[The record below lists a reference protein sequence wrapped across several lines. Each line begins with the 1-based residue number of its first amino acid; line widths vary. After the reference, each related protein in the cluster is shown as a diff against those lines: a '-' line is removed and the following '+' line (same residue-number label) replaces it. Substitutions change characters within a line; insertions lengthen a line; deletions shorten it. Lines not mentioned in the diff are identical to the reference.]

1 MRELDSH
8 SAGLIVFIYF
18 YLFNKETITLERVK
32 TGVPG
37 FDGLIQEGIPRGFNV
52 LLVGQPGAGK
62 TIFGL
67 QYLVNGAMQGENG
80 LYISLDS
87 PNEMVKSQGR
97 RFGWEIDRLEREGK
111 LSFLRVPLDKPKI
124 NLFDIMREEVLSSGA
139 KRLVFDSLVDFSI
152 NADQFVIPLS
162 KDGGPVAN
170 DEDQS
175 TIERYNRMKYSM
187 LPSQDADKNT
197 AFYKGGSERRITYL
211 VINELS
217 KLGTTNIIITDEK
230 MEGEHFTVD
239 GVSEYVCD
247 GVIVTYNQLIGAK
260 RERTL
265 AVLKMRNTNNS
276 PYIHDLI
283 ISKNGVWIKPAEEVY
298 V

>member
-1 MRELDSH
+1 M
-8 SAGLIVFIYF
+8 
-18 YLFNKETITLERVK
+18 
-32 TGVPG
+32 
-37 FDGLIQEGIPRGFNV
+37 

-67 QYLVNGAMQGENG
+67 QYLVNGAMAGENG

-97 RFGWEIDRLEREGK
+97 RFGWDVDGLEREGK

-124 NLFDIMREEVLSSGA
+124 NLFDIMRDEVSSSGA

-162 KDGGPVAN
+162 KEGGPVTSE
-170 DEDQS
+170 EDQNVV
-175 TIERYNRMKYSM
+175 ERYNRMKYGM
-187 LPSQDADKNT
+187 LPDKDSDKNT
-197 AFYKGGSERRITYL
+197 AIYKGGSERRITYL

-247 GVIVTYNQLIGAK
+247 GVIVTYNQLIGAR

-283 ISKNGVWIKPAEEVY
+283 IGKNGVEIKAAEEVY

>member
-1 MRELDSH
+1 M
-8 SAGLIVFIYF
+8 
-18 YLFNKETITLERVK
+18 ERVK

-37 FDGLIQEGIPRGFNV
+37 FDDLVEGGIPKGYNV

-67 QYLVNGAMQGENG
+67 QYLVNGANLGEKG
-80 LYISLDS
+80 LYVSLDS
-87 PNEMVKSQGR
+87 SNEMVKSQGR
-97 RFGWEIDRLEREGK
+97 RFGWNVDGLESKGM

-124 NLFDIMREEVLSSGA
+124 NLFDILVDEVKASGA
-139 KRLVFDSLVDFSI
+139 TRLVFDSLVDFAI
-152 NADQFVIPLS
+152 NVDQFVVPLS
-162 KDGGPVAN
+162 PVGGPLA
-170 DEDQS
+170 DEKEQE
-175 TIERYNRMKYSM
+175 TVERYNKLRYSV
-187 LPSQDADKNT
+187 LPATSEKDR
-197 AFYKGGSERRITYL
+197 AFYKGGSAKRITYL

-230 MEGEHFTVD
+230 IEGEHFTVD

-260 RERTL
+260 RARTL

-276 PYIHDLI
+276 PYIHDLEI
-283 ISKNGVWIKPAEEVY
+283 NKDGIKIKPAEEVY

>member
-1 MRELDSH
+1 MFCYRCFGNYINE
-8 SAGLIVFIYF
+8 FID
-18 YLFNKETITLERVK
+18 RVK
-32 TGVPG
+32 TGIPG
-37 FDGLIQEGIPRGFNV
+37 FDELVEGGIPKGFNV

>member
-1 MRELDSH
+1 ME
-8 SAGLIVFIYF
+8 G
-18 YLFNKETITLERVK
+18 
-32 TGVPG
+32 
-37 FDGLIQEGIPRGFNV
+37 GIPKGFNV

-67 QYLVNGAMQGENG
+67 QYLVNGAMAGENG

-97 RFGWEIDRLEREGK
+97 RFGWDVDGLEREGK

-124 NLFDIMREEVLSSGA
+124 NLFDIMKDEVSSSGA

-162 KDGGPVAN
+162 KEGGPVTSE
-170 DEDQS
+170 EDQNVV
-175 TIERYNRMKYSM
+175 ERYNRMKYGM
-187 LPSQDADKNT
+187 LPDKGSDKNT
-197 AFYKGGSERRITYL
+197 AIYRGGSERRITYL

-247 GVIVTYNQLIGAK
+247 GVIVTYNQLIGAR

-283 ISKNGVWIKPAEEVY
+283 IGKSGVEIKPAEEVY